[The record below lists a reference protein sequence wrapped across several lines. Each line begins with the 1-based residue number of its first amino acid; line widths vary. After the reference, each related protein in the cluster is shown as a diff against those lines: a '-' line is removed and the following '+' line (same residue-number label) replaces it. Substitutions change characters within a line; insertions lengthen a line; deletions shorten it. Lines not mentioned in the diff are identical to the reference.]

1 MDIRKALAVF
11 CILAVIGIVGYVV
24 YDSFRTVDE
33 FSPVVTIEC
42 GEMILDEPYTIDPAK
57 VYVERIRPGHQVN
70 CPLTIKNTGAENC
83 TYILSIVTP
92 RPPQEGYE
100 AYNLNTPVWA
110 VLSAREMTVAPG
122 ETNEA
127 TLSIGMPHEC
137 APEAGKIEVWV
148 RVQRYS
154 EDNVKTDMV
163 SRWLISLE
171 ETSS

>member
-110 VLSAREMTVAPG
+110 VLSAREMTRRSEPAHEESATALDLPDRPVAAGDG
-122 ETNEA
+122 E
-127 TLSIGMPHEC
+127 IRQ
-137 APEAGKIEVWV
+137 GK
-148 RVQRYS
+148 RG
-154 EDNVKTDMV
+154 
-163 SRWLISLE
+163 
-171 ETSS
+171 